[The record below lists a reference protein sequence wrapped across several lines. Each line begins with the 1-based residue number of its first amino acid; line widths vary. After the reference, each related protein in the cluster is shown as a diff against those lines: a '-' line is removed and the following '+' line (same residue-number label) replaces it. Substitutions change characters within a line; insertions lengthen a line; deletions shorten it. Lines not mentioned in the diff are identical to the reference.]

1 MTRFTGTTNSAGIV
15 TTDRDRVWELLT
27 DPEAVARLTP
37 FVSSIEADGDTWVWH
52 MGDVPGLPVSF
63 APTFTE
69 RMRFTPR
76 ERIEYDHAPAA
87 GKEPAAVTGWYA
99 LEDREQGTYLEI
111 HLEICVALPLPKVA
125 NRIVSGA
132 MSQVM
137 KRMGDRFAKDFTA
150 ELGAEEIP
158 VKGR

>member
-15 TTDRDRVWELLT
+15 TTSRDEVWDLLT
-27 DPEAVARLTP
+27 DPDAVARLTP
-37 FVSSIEADGDTWVWH
+37 FVQSIEADGDLWIWH
-52 MGDVPGLPVSF
+52 MANIPGLPVSF

-69 RMRFTPR
+69 RMTFQPK
-76 ERIEYDHAPAA
+76 ERIEYDHAPQ
-87 GKEPAAVTGWYA
+87 GGREPAAVKGWYA
-99 LEDREQGTYLEI
+99 LEDHDKGTYLEI
-111 HLEICVALPLPKVA
+111 YLEICVALPLPKAA
-125 NRIVSGA
+125 NRLVSGA

-137 KRMGDRFAKDFTA
+137 KRMGDRFAKQFTA

>member
-15 TTDRDRVWELLT
+15 TTSRERVWDLLT

-37 FVSSIEADGDTWVWH
+37 FVNRIDVDGDLWIWR
-52 MGDVPGLPVSF
+52 MANIPGLPVKF

-69 RMRFTPR
+69 RMTFKPQ
-76 ERIEYDHAPAA
+76 ERIEYDHAPQ
-87 GKEPAAVTGWYA
+87 GGREPAAVKGWYA
-99 LEDREQGTYLEI
+99 LEDHEKGTYLEI
-111 HLEICVALPLPKVA
+111 YLEICISLPLPKAA
-125 NRIVSGA
+125 NRMVTGV

-137 KRMGDRFAKDFTA
+137 SRMGDRFAKGFTA